1 MNRDGQRY
9 VHRARKQIVVNAAAA
24 AWKEG
29 VPWGEA
35 LSIASR
41 AIRKASAEP
50 KPLPK
55 RRAR

>member
-1 MNRDGQRY
+1 MNQDARRY
-9 VHRARKQIVVNAAAA
+9 VHRARKQIVVNAATA

-41 AIRKASAEP
+41 AIRKASAKP